1 MYTLL
6 YEKNVGCNKVRLSG
20 SIRLLLFG
28 LVLINFFNLFIQTKK
43 PIATSRIFL
52 KSGGKNLNV
61 LRRRRKDFFIIFFNN
76 TRQHI
81 CCDFS

>member
-28 LVLINFFNLFIQTKK
+28 LVLINFFNLFIQTKNQ
-43 PIATSRIFL
+43 SQLLGSF
-52 KSGGKNLNV
+52 
-61 LRRRRKDFFIIFFNN
+61 
-76 TRQHI
+76 
-81 CCDFS
+81 